1 MTVALCRKS
10 LLLVSLLILSACQQR
25 QAILITQGIEPVKVK
40 AIETALIQS
49 GWQVSKSTIA
59 IPTEFPNTAI
69 ATNPA
74 YRDSQ
79 AITEIEDLLKGQGFA
94 EPTEYK
100 FAEGKHFFSMNNIGI
115 YLRNSEQAL
124 QPLPPDFIR
133 TDHCTAGDATL
144 NLSPQGQAV
153 LEYERPI
160 NDNFEL
166 EQHTGT
172 WQFDGAQLS
181 VTLNRAQQVFKLTHE
196 QRPIWRGL
204 SPADI
209 YTPIQDSNFKVLNC
223 TFLLIYLE

>member
-1 MTVALCRKS
+1 MKLSQFCHG
-10 LLLVSLLILSACQQR
+10 LLLVSLTLLSGCQQR
-25 QAILITQGIEPVKVK
+25 QAILIVQGVEPIKVK
-40 AIETALIQS
+40 TIETALIQS
-49 GWQVSKSTIA
+49 GWRVSQSPIA
-59 IPTEFPNTAI
+59 IPAEFPDAVL

-74 YRDSQ
+74 YRDTQ
-79 AITEIEDLLKGQGFA
+79 AISDIKNILKGQGFT

-124 QPLPPDFIR
+124 QPLQPDFIR
-133 TDHCTAGDATL
+133 TDHCAAGDATL

>member
-1 MTVALCRKS
+1 MALSLFRQG

-25 QAILITQGIEPVKVK
+25 QAILITQGVEPVKVK
-40 AIETALIQS
+40 AIETALIHS
-49 GWQVSKSTIA
+49 GWQVDQSTIA
-59 IPTEFPNTAI
+59 IPAEFPNAAI

-74 YRDSQ
+74 YRDTQ
-79 AITEIEDLLKGQGFA
+79 AITEIENILKGQGFT
-94 EPTEYK
+94 ELTEYK

-115 YLRNSEQAL
+115 YLRNSEQVS
-124 QPLPPDFIR
+124 QPLPPSFIR
-133 TDHCTAGDATL
+133 TDHCASGDATL
-144 NLSPQGQAV
+144 NLTPQGQAV

-166 EQHTGT
+166 EQHKGT
-172 WQFDGAQLS
+172 WDFDGEQLK
-181 VTLNRAQQVFKLTHE
+181 VQLNHTQQAFLLTHE

-209 YTPIQDSNFKVLNC
+209 YTPTQDSDFKVLNC

>member
-1 MTVALCRKS
+1 MS
-10 LLLVSLLILSACQQR
+10 GCQQR
-25 QAILITQGIEPVKVK
+25 QAILIVQGVEPIKVK

-49 GWQVSKSTIA
+49 GWRVSQSPIA
-59 IPTEFPNTAI
+59 IPAEFPDAVL

-74 YRDSQ
+74 YRDTQ
-79 AITEIEDLLKGQGFA
+79 AISDIKNILKGQGFT

-115 YLRNSEQAL
+115 DLRNSEQAL
-124 QPLPPDFIR
+124 QPLQPDFIR
-133 TDHCTAGDATL
+133 TDHCAAGDATL

-196 QRPIWRGL
+196 QRPIWCGL

-223 TFLLIYLE
+223 TLLLIYLE

>member
-49 GWQVSKSTIA
+49 GWQVNQSTIA
-59 IPTEFPNTAI
+59 IPAEFPNTAI
-69 ATNPA
+69 TTNPA

-100 FAEGKHFFSMNNIGI
+100 FAEGKHFFSINNIGI
-115 YLRNSEQAL
+115 YLRNSEQVL